1 MKKYVPLILLGL
13 GALVLVG
20 AFFVI
25 KNKSSGSTSVDE
37 ESGLKEVPLEKRPI
51 VSLTPSSDGHYLT
64 LRVEKI
70 VLDADSF
77 DYLFEY
83 KTGEGIS
90 QGVPGSA
97 QISDNGVFET
107 ELLLGTES
115 SGKFRYDEG
124 VETGSIELKF
134 RKGGKLVAKFKTDF
148 QLKETEGGFQ
158 VTMNTIGGASESEKS
173 TFSSE

>member
-1 MKKYVPLILLGL
+1 MKKYLPFILLGV
-13 GALVLVG
+13 GVLVLVG

-25 KNKSSGSTSVDE
+25 NNKSGNEQFGDE
-37 ESGLKEVPLEKRPI
+37 ETGLKEVPLEKRPI

-83 KTGEGIS
+83 KTGDGLS

-124 VETGSIELKF
+124 VENGSIELKF

-148 QLKETEGGFQ
+148 QMQETEDGFQ
-158 VTMNTIGGASESEKS
+158 VTMNTIGGTSETEKS
-173 TFSSE
+173 TFSSK